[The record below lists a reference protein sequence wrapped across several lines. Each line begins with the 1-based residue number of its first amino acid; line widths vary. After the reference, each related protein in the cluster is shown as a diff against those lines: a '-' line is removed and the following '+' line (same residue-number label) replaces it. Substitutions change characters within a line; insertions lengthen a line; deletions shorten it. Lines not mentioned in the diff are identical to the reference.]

1 MKKTVKGEDGKEY
14 TMKEK
19 KPFYKK
25 VWFWAL
31 VVIIIIAIASQ
42 GNKKPE
48 TTVNG
53 EQTKAEESAN
63 KTEKK
68 EETKEPE
75 KPKYELTQVKQE
87 SDEFS
92 TYVTGVLK
100 NNSGSDKGYIQIE
113 FPVYDKDGNKLDS
126 AFANVTEL
134 KKDKTWKFKAVY
146 LGTEKDVKVD
156 LKDPKV
162 SGF

>member
-31 VVIIIIAIASQ
+31 IVIVIIAVASQ

-53 EQTKAEESAN
+53 EQTKTEESA
-63 KTEKK
+63 
-68 EETKEPE
+68 
-75 KPKYELTQVKQE
+75 
-87 SDEFS
+87 
-92 TYVTGVLK
+92 